1 MAFAFSQYCHPLPTT
16 SLQSPMERN
25 GIGEVVVRWS
35 LVEGLALRAVSEAV
49 LAASPLLPHSW
60 GASPPAPGPSMR
72 GARMV
77 QGSCCHS
84 TSVCR
89 VLSQGDCVLVFT
101 HLKQPVRSKYYLHT
115 CFEHTDSRPSYTCSS
130 FLAPA
135 AVTHF
140 LAISSCP
147 LRRGRTRWVVFLVFT
162 SSTRL
167 ILACIMA
174 QSWIKGGG
182 WWEQTGNEAMPEV
195 RRATCSGAGRKQAC
209 VCVCVYLGGY

>member
-1 MAFAFSQYCHPLPTT
+1 MDISMGLPHQDGTCFFPVLPPP
-16 SLQSPMERN
+16 SYNQSPKSHGAKWDWGGGGAVVPGRGF
-25 GIGEVVVRWS
+25 GIASRVG
-35 LVEGLALRAVSEAV
+35 AV
-49 LAASPLLPHSW
+49 LAAFPLLPHSW

-174 QSWIKGGG
+174 QS
-182 WWEQTGNEAMPEV
+182 
-195 RRATCSGAGRKQAC
+195 
-209 VCVCVYLGGY
+209 

>member
-1 MAFAFSQYCHPLPTT
+1 MGLPHQDGTCFFPVLPPP
-16 SLQSPMERN
+16 SYNQSPKSHGAKWDWGGGGTVVPGRGF
-25 GIGEVVVRWS
+25 GIASRVGGCPGC
-35 LVEGLALRAVSEAV
+35 LPP
-49 LAASPLLPHSW
+49 AAPLL
-60 GASPPAPGPSMR
+60 GGQPACARTLNVGT
-72 GARMV
+72 RMV

-101 HLKQPVRSKYYLHT
+101 HLKQPVHSKYYLHT

-174 QSWIKGGG
+174 QS
-182 WWEQTGNEAMPEV
+182 
-195 RRATCSGAGRKQAC
+195 
-209 VCVCVYLGGY
+209 